1 MPLRYNEPTG
11 RVPGNKT
18 NNMRTTK
25 VRLTAI
31 NNNEPKEWYFGTC
44 LLLRKIRNVGDV
56 EVVNNYQLGR
66 MNEAKRYGYIDFEKV
81 VDDNPFVDDMGAN
94 RHAMSYDELNEL
106 YKRLDNFIA
115 DCTFEEAKENRD
127 AFVKVKTMIH
137 QRMRETKK

>member
-1 MPLRYNEPTG
+1 
-11 RVPGNKT
+11 
-18 NNMRTTK
+18 MRTTK

-44 LLLRKIRNVGDV
+44 LSLRKIRNIGDV

-81 VDDNPFVDDMGAN
+81 VDDNSFVDDMGAT
-94 RHAMSYDELNEL
+94 RHTMNYEELNEL

-115 DCTFEEAKENRD
+115 DCTFEDAKENRD

-137 QRMRETKK
+137 QRMREMKK